1 MSQPPSDEPTP
12 PGQGSADWAQPSPG
26 SPPPLPPSGYGPPA
40 GYVPPP
46 AAGGPPGP
54 SGRPK
59 RFSGGGIVLGILGS
73 WVILVLPT
81 LVALGFSNV
90 LSDVGVGGAAVLV
103 ILLSGIAP
111 LVVGAVLVGR
121 GSPMRRGVGLGMFI
135 GWGLAIVIGAGAC
148 FALIAALSSTGG

>member
-12 PGQGSADWAQPSPG
+12 PGPGSADWAQPSPG
-26 SPPPLPPSGYGPPA
+26 SPPLPPSGYGPPA
-40 GYVPPP
+40 GYVPPAAP
-46 AAGGPPGP
+46 AGPPGAY
-54 SGRPK
+54 GKPK

-73 WVILVLPT
+73 WAILVLPT

-90 LSDVGVGGAAVLV
+90 LSDVGVGGATVLV